1 MNSISVNGASLS
13 SYIRESI
20 NELDVGA
27 VKVEAGE
34 IFNEIKQ
41 QDGKISA
48 TKRKLEVT
56 DIPELPVSKIS
67 RLEDDYATKTYA
79 DSHISAF
86 TLRNDG

>member
-13 SYIRESI
+13 SYIRDSI

-48 TKRKLEVT
+48 TKRKLEAA

-86 TLRNDG
+86 TLSNDG